1 MSSQPKKT
9 IAKQKKMRKERYPQ
23 DTFWFKWSFDEPAL
37 LDMKDFVTEK
47 LGVPSQSI
55 DFDNVMV
62 RVAWAMHKLVERW
75 DIRPCMTPDAYKS
88 RVGVLIDKFED
99 GTANPTCLEETLV
112 SPRAPEAMIYGDHEY
127 EPTDE
132 AKSYFTQCKKAWKD
146 VEDAYLREKN

>member
-1 MSSQPKKT
+1 M
-9 IAKQKKMRKERYPQ
+9 IAKQKKMRVKKEKQYPQ

-47 LGVPSQSI
+47 LGVPSQST

-75 DIRPCMTPDAYKS
+75 DVKPCMSPGAYKS
-88 RVGVLIDKFED
+88 RVGVLIDKFAD
-99 GTANPTCLEETLV
+99 GTANPTCLEETLM
-112 SPRAPEAMIYGDHEY
+112 SPRAAEAMIYGDHEY

-132 AKSYFTQCKKAWKD
+132 AKSFFIQCKKAWRD
-146 VEDAYLREKN
+146 VEDAYLHESKN